1 MALKLPLFAAGALW
15 ILGCVAPPSQ
25 ATRATD
31 AARELNLAS
40 RFGRMDI
47 ALGNTAPGARESFL
61 ERRVQWGKE
70 VRIVDVELAGM
81 SMKDELNAVIQVDV
95 AWVRADDDT
104 LRATRIAQT
113 WRDDGGWHLMREQR
127 MAGDLG
133 LFGERVTMTPVE
145 QRDVQFPSKTI
156 GE

>member
-1 MALKLPLFAAGALW
+1 MKLPLFAAALT
-15 ILGCVAPPSQ
+15 LFVAGCVAPPSQ

-47 ALGNTAPGARESFL
+47 ALANTAPGARDNFL
-61 ERRVQWGKE
+61 ERRLTWGKQ

-81 SMKDELNAVIQVDV
+81 SMKDEFNAMIQVDV
-95 AWVRADDDT
+95 AWVRQDDDT

-113 WRDDGGWHLMREQR
+113 WRDDGGWHLVREQR

-133 LFGERVTMTPVE
+133 LFGEQIRMTPVE
-145 QRDVQFPSKTI
+145 QRDVQFPTKTI
-156 GE
+156 RE